1 MDFLNIASIQEFA
14 EVIKSILQIDVTIID
29 LNLKRIAATGA
40 YKNLIGEQLPNNC
53 AYAYILKNKTF
64 EFVEKLNFDNRCYN
78 CEFINNCE
86 ELLNIGYPILNYKG
100 DAIGVIGLIAFTDI
114 QRNKIKE
121 NFDNINL
128 FLDKI
133 SSLISVN
140 LNYEKTI
147 NSLYLK
153 NNEINNIINSLDD
166 GIIIVN
172 SDLAIKNINNKAKEL
187 LNFKNNDFFN
197 FNIKDLF
204 DNLNIDYK
212 DEQYI
217 KLNKK
222 FNVNSDEFIVKIIEN
237 NLSNAIDKK
246 SYIIKIKKYTTTI
259 INAYNFTE
267 KTNISFEDILGSSSS
282 LKNTITLAKQVASG
296 NSSILI
302 RGESGTGKELF
313 ARAIHSNSKNKNNQ
327 FVAINC
333 SSIPDNLL
341 ESELFGYEK
350 GAFSGANDN
359 GKIGKLELANEGT
372 LFLDEIGDLPIH
384 LQPKLLRVLQDGTFS
399 RLGSNKI
406 IKTNFR
412 LISATNR
419 NLEDMILSNE
429 FREDLYYRLNVIP
442 IDIIP
447 LRERKEDIPIIC
459 NFKVKEYC
467 EKLNKESKYLS
478 NSLIDIFL
486 NYHWPGNIR
495 ELENI
500 IEYLVNVS
508 NDIEISISDLPNRF
522 LNLKKNN
529 QNNLDNYILT
539 NNNDFFE
546 EKSLKELTKNY
557 EKYIIQKMINKYG
570 DSTEDKEKISKILK
584 VNISTLYRKM
594 Y

>member
-64 EFVEKLNFDNRCYN
+64 EFVEKLNFDDRCYN

-86 ELLNIGYPILNYKG
+86 ELLTIGYPILNYKG

-546 EKSLKELTKNY
+546 EKSLKELTKDY